1 MKKIKTMKSLVKY
14 LIENNK
20 KISTMESCTGG
31 EIASTI
37 TNIEGASNVFEFSA
51 VTYSNEYKIK
61 MGVNKE
67 VINKYSVYSI
77 ETANEMSKTISKYT
91 NANYSIG
98 VTGQLKRK
106 DPNNKTNEDETRT
119 YTYEFKLVKTKK
131 DGTELTGAEFKLYDA
146 LTDGNEIKVFEVS
159 TGVYRVAKTAEELAS
174 ATTIKAGTAIIEGL
188 DSDKT
193 YYLEE
198 VVQPAG
204 YNKLTSRVEVK
215 LNEKTGLGETTN
227 IIEVVKT
234 VINYT
239 GTELPSTGGIGTT
252 LFITIGSILVLA
264 MGTILVTKLRVSKM
278 EI

>member
-106 DPNNKTNEDETRT
+106 DHNNKTNEDNKI
-119 YTYEFKLVKTKK
+119 Y
-131 DGTELTGAEFKLYDA
+131 
-146 LTDGNEIKVFEVS
+146 IS
-159 TGVYRVAKTAEELAS
+159 
-174 ATTIKAGTAIIEGL
+174 I
-188 DSDKT
+188 
-193 YYLEE
+193 
-198 VVQPAG
+198 
-204 YNKLTSRVEVK
+204 YNKDNDTYLGKIIIADKLTRK
-215 LNEKTGLGETTN
+215 ANKKK
-227 IIEVVKT
+227 VVKT
-234 VINYT
+234 IIQMFNN
-239 GTELPSTGGIGTT
+239 
-252 LFITIGSILVLA
+252 IL
-264 MGTILVTKLRVSKM
+264 
-278 EI
+278 